1 MELAGNK
8 PDLQHDIELYFEAR
22 DEDANSTK

>member
-1 MELAGNK
+1 LAGNK